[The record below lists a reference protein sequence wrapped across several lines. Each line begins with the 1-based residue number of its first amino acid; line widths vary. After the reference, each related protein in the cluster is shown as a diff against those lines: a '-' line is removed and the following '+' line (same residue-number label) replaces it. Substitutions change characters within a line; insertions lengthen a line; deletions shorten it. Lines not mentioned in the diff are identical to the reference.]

1 MNKKAAAQIT
11 AEEGDWDNGE
21 KEQKE
26 KEKSIMHK
34 EGLYISRKRIRDKW
48 KERKGVWKIKTGR
61 KSWVEDLYMSKTG
74 KSIKWMTE
82 RERKKMDYSRFVA
95 RLVGVAAFFRPFP
108 YNLFIIDWVTA
119 RLSDISNTHFETNT
133 KNIIKNSSFGVCRWG
148 ENN

>member
-61 KSWVEDLYMSKTG
+61 KKLGRRSVYE
-74 KSIKWMTE
+74 
-82 RERKKMDYSRFVA
+82 
-95 RLVGVAAFFRPFP
+95 
-108 YNLFIIDWVTA
+108 
-119 RLSDISNTHFETNT
+119 
-133 KNIIKNSSFGVCRWG
+133 
-148 ENN
+148 